1 MEKSILLN
9 ELTIGS
15 IIEEDIKT
23 VARCINEIYKIGK
36 INNLWKQKIKENQET
51 RDKNLVF
58 LWRNMV

>member
-23 VARCINEIYKIGK
+23 DDDKILVRKGTVLTD
-36 INNLWKQKIKENQET
+36 NLLE
-51 RDKNLVF
+51 RL
-58 LWRNMV
+58 R